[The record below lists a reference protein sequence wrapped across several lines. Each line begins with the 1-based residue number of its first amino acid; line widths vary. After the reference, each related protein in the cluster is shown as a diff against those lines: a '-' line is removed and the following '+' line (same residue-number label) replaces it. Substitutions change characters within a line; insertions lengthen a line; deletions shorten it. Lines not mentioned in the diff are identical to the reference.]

1 MIVRSIRKARTP
13 AASMNF
19 VGAVSRVIDV
29 TANVNH
35 FEIARDVTPAI
46 TGGVFKELIGVP
58 VKLIDEVGR
67 VGLIREMPVTVD
79 GPFSIGLHLFADI
92 DPRGAGE
99 LGKSSE
105 RDSDSCVGR
114 APSGHDLLET
124 L

>member
-1 MIVRSIRKARTP
+1 MSRDKRLNRTQEVVGSILISSTKVNNFRNNNLARPVEPANSRRRVRVSSFASSSLRDPVSIHSHSALH
-13 AASMNF
+13 F
-19 VGAVSRVIDV
+19 VERPTMDLTNRISR
-29 TANVNH
+29 
-35 FEIARDVTPAI
+35 
-46 TGGVFKELIGVP
+46 
-58 VKLIDEVGR
+58 
-67 VGLIREMPVTVD
+67 
-79 GPFSIGLHLFADI
+79 SLFADI

>member
-1 MIVRSIRKARTP
+1 MARTAKP
-13 AASMNF
+13 ATPTITLRTDLFMLPPLPRFADWSHVLDVDKNF
-19 VGAVSRVIDV
+19 IVG
-29 TANVNH
+29 
-35 FEIARDVTPAI
+35 
-46 TGGVFKELIGVP
+46 
-58 VKLIDEVGR
+58 KLHVQ
-67 VGLIREMPVTVD
+67 LNCCWS
-79 GPFSIGLHLFADI
+79 PFTNGLHLFADI

>member
-1 MIVRSIRKARTP
+1 MLTRGFSFTASVCAPASVAVIPSTAKPATPTITLRTDLFMLPMLPPLPRFADWSHVLDVDKNFIVGKLHVQLNCCRS
-13 AASMNF
+13 
-19 VGAVSRVIDV
+19 
-29 TANVNH
+29 
-35 FEIARDVTPAI
+35 
-46 TGGVFKELIGVP
+46 
-58 VKLIDEVGR
+58 
-67 VGLIREMPVTVD
+67 
-79 GPFSIGLHLFADI
+79 PFTNGLHLFANI